1 MEILFKEDVVKQ
13 LSAKQVWSDHH
24 NTRIEEQCMS
34 PFIAAN
40 VDRFRDITG
49 YNLEVKAM
57 EKHEGSF
64 RADIICTDVD
74 SDRTVVIE
82 NMLGSTD
89 HDHIGKVLT
98 YTSCENAECCI
109 IVCENAREEHISAV
123 KSMNAHGYEVYL
135 FELKFEE
142 FNGVALSE
150 FVLKAGPEISHTG
163 TESGNSK
170 YAEFFDKF
178 ISELKE
184 DIPTCHFNPNKPYQ
198 GLISKKGIWAA
209 IVRSVGK
216 PNVLHFEFGRSM
228 DTPEIVTEFN
238 RIVDEANAAV
248 GAGCFELVPG
258 KKNPSYMRAI
268 YTVVNFDEKNTT
280 YCKSIC
286 KRMVDAFNS
295 K

>member
-1 MEILFKEDVVKQ
+1 MNIQFKEDVVKQ
-13 LSAKQVWSDHH
+13 LSIKQVWSDHH

-40 VDRFRDITG
+40 VDRFRDVTG

-57 EKHEGSF
+57 EKHEGNF

-74 SDRTVVIE
+74 TDRTVVIE

-89 HDHIGKVLT
+89 HDHIGKVIT

-109 IVCENAREEHISAV
+109 IVCENARDEHISAV
-123 KSMNAHGYEVYL
+123 KSLNTHGYEVYL

-142 FNGVALSE
+142 YNGNALAE

-170 YAEFFDKF
+170 YAEFFDRF

-209 IVRSVGK
+209 IVRSIGK

-228 DTPEIVTEFN
+228 DTPEIVSEFD
-238 RIVDEANAAV
+238 RIVAAAEAKI
-248 GAGCFELVPG
+248 GAGSFEEVPG
-258 KKNPSYMRAI
+258 KKNPSYMRRI
-268 YTVVNFDEKNTT
+268 YTIDNFSEQHLDR
-280 YCKSIC
+280 CKDIC
-286 KRMVDAFNS
+286 RKMVAAFNAE
-295 K
+295 